1 MTRITTQSA
10 LQQAFNIRRRVFID
24 EQHVPEAIEFDQY
37 DRLDADCLHVL
48 IRHDS
53 VPVAT
58 GRVRFIDQSAKLE
71 RICVLKPYR
80 ADGLGKQVISSL
92 EAIAIEKKVWQCLL
106 HGQTHAIPFY
116 ERLGYKVVSEEFIE
130 DGIPHVEMVKEM
142 ALNSHG

>member
-10 LQQAFNIRRRVFID
+10 LRQAFTIRRRVFIE
-24 EQHVPEAIEFDQY
+24 EQHVTEAIEFDQY

-48 IRHDS
+48 IHHNS
-53 VPVAT
+53 VPAAT

-80 ADGLGKQVISSL
+80 QYGLGKRVIAAL
-92 EAIAIEKKVWQCLL
+92 EAMAIEKKVSQCLL

-130 DGIPHVEMVKEM
+130 DGIPHVEMVKQM
-142 ALNSHG
+142 L